1 MIEGAPDS
9 AWSQLDLPEPVSTS
23 IVQLEV
29 LRRERD
35 DYVHLDEIEL
45 YTQP

>member
-9 AWSQLDLPEPVSTS
+9 AWSQLDLQEAVSTS
-23 IVQLEV
+23 VVQLEI

-35 DYVHLDEIEL
+35 DYVHIDEIEL
-45 YTQP
+45 YTNP